1 MFNYK
6 ISTTTTFISIK
17 SNSMKRRTNT
27 KERSMNLEITSVSYL
42 DKVGELGISIHHQ
55 PMHLRKQKNQKG
67 RRREEGGKADGDETN
82 LVFDLVLLGFFKS
95 DVVLGKARLSLPVLK
110 QDESDL
116 PFKEEEE
123 GIERSD
129 LGFWEMR

>member
-1 MFNYK
+1 MG
-6 ISTTTTFISIK
+6 
-17 SNSMKRRTNT
+17 RW
-27 KERSMNLEITSVSYL
+27 RS
-42 DKVGELGISIHHQ
+42 D
-55 PMHLRKQKNQKG
+55 
-67 RRREEGGKADGDETN
+67 

-95 DVVLGKARLSLPVLK
+95 DVVLGKTRLSLPVLK

-129 LGFWEMR
+129 LGFWEMRKGESKERGEETRIP